1 MQANTPPCR
10 KVWRKCRLGR
20 WRTAERTRGAG
31 PCDTMVCVSARA
43 AAFFDLDKTILA
55 KSSSLAFAK
64 PLYEGGL
71 IGRSAVLKSAYAQLV
86 YLAAGADHEQ
96 MERMRV
102 YLSELSRGWDV
113 EQVRSVVAE
122 TLDGIM
128 DPIVYQEAVRLIAEH
143 QAAGR
148 DVIIISSSGTEIV
161 EPIGAR
167 LGVDKAIGTQMAI
180 EDGKYTGDILFYA
193 YGPGKAE
200 AMRALAAE
208 EGYDLA
214 ESYAYSDSYTD
225 LPMLEAVGHPFA
237 VNPDEQLRRVAR
249 ERVWPILE
257 FVKPESMHRTISR
270 EQKAA
275 AGAGAAAGAVA
286 LGLAWYSRYRRG
298 R

>member
-1 MQANTPPCR
+1 VAQ
-10 KVWRKCRLGR
+10 K
-20 WRTAERTRGAG
+20 
-31 PCDTMVCVSARA
+31 A

-64 PLYEGGL
+64 PLYAGGL
-71 IGRSAVLKSAYAQLV
+71 IARSDVLKSAYAQLV
-86 YLAAGADHEQ
+86 FLTTGADHGQ

-102 YLSELSRGWDV
+102 YLSQLSVGWDV
-113 EQVRSVVAE
+113 EQVRAVVAD
-122 TLDGIM
+122 TLDGIVE
-128 DPIVYQEAVRLIAEH
+128 PIIYQEAVKLIAEH

-148 DVIIISSSGTEIV
+148 DVIVISSSGTEIV

-180 EDGKYTGDILFYA
+180 EDGKYTGEILFYA

-200 AMRALAAE
+200 AMQRLADE

-214 ESYAYSDSYTD
+214 QSYAYSDSYTD

-237 VNPDEQLRRVAR
+237 VNPDEQLRRVAK
-249 ERVWPILE
+249 ERVWPVLE
-257 FVKPESMHRTISR
+257 FEKPVSM
-270 EQKAA
+270 KAA
-275 AGAGAAAGAVA
+275 TSYRQRTTAAASAAGAVA
-286 LGLAWYSRYRRG
+286 LGLAWYMRYRRG